1 MEEERERI
9 SVALQ
14 RVVMQNDIA
23 NLKKEVDNIKV
34 TLYNDGK
41 GIAYDVRYLKRH
53 HESGHG
59 RTTSVINVLSVIIS
73 FVVMILLI
81 IEKMK

>member
-1 MEEERERI
+1 MENDRERV
-9 SVALQ
+9 SEALQ

-23 NLKKEVDNIKV
+23 RMKEDIADIEE

-41 GIAYDVRYLKRH
+41 GIVYDVKNLKRY
-53 HESGHG
+53 HESGNS
-59 RTTSVINVLSVIIS
+59 RAANWINVVSVIIS

-81 IEKMK
+81 LEKLK